1 MEPLPEDAPEK
12 FVFEKEI
19 VGNAIPPSFIPAC
32 EKGFREACNS
42 GGLTGHPVQV
52 ATPHPSSLSLPT
64 TYDSTRIQL
73 LHILDVPCSA
83 PQLRS
88 PCVLRLAASCTGLQ
102 RWVL

>member
-52 ATPHPSSLSLPT
+52 APSHPPSGPLLAILCIITHPN
-64 TYDSTRIQL
+64 
-73 LHILDVPCSA
+73 LHILDPLCNA
-83 PQLRS
+83 LQL
-88 PCVLRLAASCTGLQ
+88 CIACILRLATNRTGLQ